1 MNRRVAKRRLQE
13 RALFM
18 VETYHSMGG
27 LAPPDPLQVDGVGVL
42 GVIDI
47 PGDEMTL
54 YLVAAPDAVG
64 AGRIVLDRGMRPIR
78 VVDVRWEIATV
89 EESGRASGKRRM

>member
-1 MNRRVAKRRLQE
+1 MNRHVAKRRLQD

-27 LAPPDPLQVDGVGVL
+27 LTPPGILPVDGDRVL

-47 PGDEMTL
+47 PGDELTL

-64 AGRIVLDRGMRPIR
+64 AERIVLERGLRPIR
-78 VVDVRWEIATV
+78 VVDVRWEIATI
-89 EESGRASGKRRM
+89 EETGPVSGKRRM